1 MTKPR
6 DKPAAVKP
14 LAVLTL
20 SEGRFGAFGYELGL
34 IIEQVPAEVASANV
48 SWLETDPA
56 KVRAARAAG
65 ADVVQYRG

>member
-6 DKPAAVKP
+6 DKPAAAKP

-20 SEGRFGAFGYELGL
+20 AEGRIGAYGYERGL
-34 IIEQVPAEVASANV
+34 IIEQVPPDVATANAP
-48 SWLETDPA
+48 WLEADPA

-65 ADVVQYRG
+65 ADAVQYTG

>member
-6 DKPAAVKP
+6 DKPVAIKP

-20 SEGRFGAFGYELGL
+20 DGGRIGAYGYERGL
-34 IIEQVPAEVASANV
+34 IIERVPPDVAAANAA
-48 SWLETDPA
+48 WLEADPA

-65 ADVVQYRG
+65 ADVVQYAG